1 MLCSSLAQEVGE
13 REVEG
18 KSVALAFWQFCNDQ
32 YVVFSCFFFK
42 CQRALFNLPIPGLIL
57 LLKKTKK
64 TTTTHLILYINME
77 FILSFDDGFT
87 FNTKKS
93 LENV

>member
-18 KSVALAFWQFCNDQ
+18 KSVALAFWQFCN
-32 YVVFSCFFFK
+32 VFSFFFK

-64 TTTTHLILYINME
+64 TTITHLILYINME